1 MKAAV
6 LVAILAIPWGALA
19 QGIGSGFWVD
29 TLNIVGTKAVLLSW
43 AEGLDLPEEA
53 REELSAMLGELP
65 NLVPV
70 PLVGIFLGI
79 PLGPVELQLAGALLT
94 DGLLRNVGLW
104 PAYGMDLAESLHLDF
119 MLRAYH
125 LALGVS
131 PRLDLGFVAFALAAG
146 LSLSGGDL
154 SLQVATDEEK
164 LGWGAIGGTLGA
176 RLELGLPFLRLF
188 ALGAAFFPWGQIE
201 DAWGAFVGPWQGAM
215 GVVIRF

>member
-6 LVAILAIPWGALA
+6 LLAMLAIPWGAVA
-19 QGIGSGFWVD
+19 QGVSAGLWFD
-29 TLNIVGTKAVLLSW
+29 TLNITETKAALLSQ
-43 AEGLDLPEEA
+43 AERLDLPEEA
-53 REELSAMLGELP
+53 REELSAILGKLP
-65 NLVPV
+65 DLVPM
-70 PLVGIFLGI
+70 PLAGISLGI
-79 PLGPVELQLAGALLT
+79 PVGLLELQLAGALLT

-104 PAYGMDLAESLHLDF
+104 PAYGMDLAESVHLDF

-131 PRLDLGFVAFALAAG
+131 PRLDLGNVAFALAAG

-154 SLQVATDEEK
+154 SLQVAMDEEK

-176 RLELGLPFLRLF
+176 WLELGLPFLRLF
-188 ALGAAFFPWGQIE
+188 ASGAIFFPWGQIE
-201 DAWGAFVGPWQGAM
+201 DAWGAFVGPWQGKM

>member
-19 QGIGSGFWVD
+19 QGVSLGLWFD
-29 TLNIVGTKAVLLSW
+29 TLNITETKAALLSQ
-43 AEGLDLPEEA
+43 AERLDIPEEA

-131 PRLDLGFVAFALAAG
+131 PRLDLGFVTFALAAG

-164 LGWGAIGGTLGA
+164 LGWGAIGGILGA

-188 ALGAAFFPWGQIE
+188 ASGAIFFPWGQIE

>member
-19 QGIGSGFWVD
+19 QEVSLGLWFD
-29 TLNIVGTKAVLLSW
+29 TLNITETKAALLSQ
-43 AEGLDLPEEA
+43 AERLDIPEEA

-94 DGLLRNVGLW
+94 DGVLRNAGLW
-104 PAYGMDLAESLHLDF
+104 PAPGMDLAESLHLDF